1 MGIWEITTLAVGN
14 GRNAAQSSYK
24 GTSPIASEYSK
35 ILAEKIANIKNDVR
49 QMEAVQEQ
57 LDEIRDL
64 QEELT
69 GNVKVDEDSGNAN
82 RDEGDATSTITCVE
96 KIKRFLPDGSVMV
109 TTYEDGK
116 MTNRLTLKPHMT
128 VVPDYTAPPEPDG
141 SVATELKPTRS
152 LELQMLLML

>member
-1 MGIWEITTLAVGN
+1 MGIWEITTVAAGN

-24 GTSPIASEYSK
+24 GTSPIASEYAK
-35 ILAEKIANIKNDVR
+35 ILAEKLANIKTDVR
-49 QMEAVQEQ
+49 QMEAVREQ

-64 QEELT
+64 HEELT
-69 GNVKVDEDSGNAN
+69 GDVKLDKDSGNAN
-82 RDEGDATSTITCVE
+82 RDEDSATSTITCVE

>member
-1 MGIWEITTLAVGN
+1 MGIWEITTLTAGN
-14 GRNAAQSSYK
+14 GRNAAQSSYNS
-24 GTSPIASEYSK
+24 TSSGGIASEYSK
-35 ILAEKIANIKNDVR
+35 ILAEKIANIKTDVR
-49 QMEAVQEQ
+49 QMEMVKEQ

-64 QEELT
+64 HEELT
-69 GNVKVDEDSGNAN
+69 GDVKL
-82 RDEGDATSTITCVE
+82 ITCVE

-109 TTYEDGK
+109 TTYEGGK
-116 MTNRLTLKPHMT
+116 MTDRLILKPNMT

>member
-1 MGIWEITTLAVGN
+1 MGIWEVTTLTAGN

-24 GTSPIASEYSK
+24 STSPIASEYSK
-35 ILAEKIANIKNDVR
+35 ILAEKLGNIKADVR
-49 QMEAVQEQ
+49 QMEAVREQ

-64 QEELT
+64 HEELT
-69 GNVKVDEDSGNAN
+69 GDVKVNEDSGNAN
-82 RDEGDATSTITCVE
+82 RDDDSAASTITCVE
-96 KIKRFLPDGSVMV
+96 KIKRFLPDGSVMI

-116 MTNRLTLKPHMT
+116 MTDRLTLKPHMT

>member
-1 MGIWEITTLAVGN
+1 MGIWEITTVAAGT

-24 GTSPIASEYSK
+24 GTSPIASEYAK
-35 ILAEKIANIKNDVR
+35 ILAEKIANIKTDVR
-49 QMEAVQEQ
+49 QMEMVKEQ

-64 QEELT
+64 HEELT
-69 GNVKVDEDSGNAN
+69 GDVKLDEDSGNAN
-82 RDEGDATSTITCVE
+82 RDEDNATSTITCVE

-109 TTYEDGK
+109 TTYENGK
-116 MTNRLTLKPHMT
+116 MTDRLTLKPHMT

>member
-1 MGIWEITTLAVGN
+1 MGIWEVTKLAAGN

-24 GTSPIASEYSK
+24 STSPAASEYSK
-35 ILAEKIANIKNDVR
+35 ILAEKLANIKADVR

-64 QEELT
+64 HEELT
-69 GNVKVDEDSGNAN
+69 GDVKLDEDSGNAN
-82 RDEGDATSTITCVE
+82 RDDGNTSTITCVE
-96 KIKRFLPDGSVMV
+96 KIKRFLPDGSVLI
-109 TTYEDGK
+109 TTYEGGK
-116 MTNRLTLKPHMT
+116 VTDRLKLKPHMT
-128 VVPDYTAPPEPDG
+128 VVPDYDAPPEPDG